1 MTRFLFGSSA
11 GGHVTTPVTIANGG
25 TGATSAQAAL
35 DALAAASGSL
45 VQGDVFIVDS
55 SGNVV
60 RLARG
65 ADDTILK
72 MNGSNPNWEAA
83 ASGGANTALS
93 NLSSVA
99 VNATIDMDSEDLT
112 NVKNL
117 KYKAPVGLT
126 IASGI
131 VTKSQNWFYVDT
143 EGGAGTD
150 DITNIQGG
158 LGAGD
163 EAHCM
168 GSASVSRDPT
178 FVDGTLIMAG
188 NFTVDAQRDTIAFVE
203 VATNEWYETT
213 RSNNASFGWKCPNYV
228 AYFSD
233 DNEEKIISEM
243 ERTYHNIVPAVVV
256 DKTDSN
262 KIDLKYFS
270 NGNLITIPKSN
281 YGINEHTLYEKMRQ
295 ISKKHLKKHII
306 QNSSKS
312 VKQKEQEI
320 KKFFV

>member
-1 MTRFLFGSSA
+1 FSSTSGKA
-11 GGHVTTPVTIANGG
+11 DTVLTT
-25 TGATSAQAAL
+25 S
-35 DALAAASGSL
+35 
-45 VQGDVFIVDS
+45 GDVLYYTS
-55 SGNVV
+55 SRQ
-60 RLARG
+60 RLPIG
-65 ADDTILK
+65 DEGQVLTVSDADL
-72 MNGSNPNWEAA
+72 PAWEAA
-83 ASGGANTALS
+83 SAGANTALS

-168 GSASVSRDPT
+168 GSAHVSRDPT

-233 DNEEKIISEM
+233 DDEEKIISEM

-256 DKTDSN
+256 DKTDSD

-312 VKQKEQEI
+312 VKQKEKEI
-320 KKFFV
+320 EKFFI